1 MPALKILYR
10 SSVFAGRVVELD
22 KPVVTLG
29 RDPATCDVL
38 FDEEADRVVS
48 RQHARLVWEGATLLM
63 EPLPGKLVL
72 RDKVILNGPT
82 SVRPGDVFE
91 LAGPGGP
98 AVEVQFEAADAAVH
112 KLVDDRFPFTN
123 RDLRLPAA
131 LPLLSPDDAEAPT
144 ARSLK
149 PVREESSVVVAPSAA
164 EAVTDPESAT
174 WHPPSPE
181 QHTMMLPALDPDA
194 VGASTRF
201 LRVDELQ
208 APPATERPRPSSLAA
223 VGAGVAVVV
232 LLVGALVGWQ
242 AYSRAEAERRAAER
256 VERLKEAF
264 KNIQRPPGLSD
275 EDWEAYALE
284 KQAEK
289 QTKPAAAPAARVEP
303 VDEFVLP
310 PEDDEEP
317 PPPPPEETTD
327 RRSEA
332 QALFAS
338 LRRLELERLSL
349 SGDRSRQA
357 NARRERIDA
366 DAVQGRAT
374 YEALV
379 TDLLHGPGAQ
389 QQAVLTAAR
398 YLGECDATL
407 PASLVTQALAAA
419 RSLATQGRAELE
431 GQLARARDNR
441 YTPTITAALGD
452 QGLPL
457 ELFVLP
463 LRASGFDARKVGEAT
478 AHGVPKGMWQ
488 LSPQVAAR
496 HQLAVGPQ
504 VVQATYDERD
514 DRHRYEKETRAAA
527 KAARALY
534 EGPAAGSA
542 LLVLTFWGHGDAAE
556 LLAARARAG
565 LAPTEKDPAKVSL
578 SRLWEKNALGAH
590 RQQAVEALAT
600 VAVTSFPK
608 AFGLGFA
615 PPFAHVEPENRR

>member
-10 SSVFAGRVVELD
+10 SSLFAGRTVELEQ
-22 KPVVTLG
+22 PVVTLG

-38 FDEEADRVVS
+38 FDEVADRVVS
-48 RQHARLVWEGATLLM
+48 RQHARLVWEGATLVM
-63 EPLPGKLVL
+63 EPLPGKVVL

-82 SVRPGDVFE
+82 QVRPGDVFE
-91 LAGPGGP
+91 LAGAGGP
-98 AVEVQFEAADAAVH
+98 AVEVQFDAPAGSAH
-112 KLVDDRFPFTN
+112 KPDLDNRFPFTD

-131 LPLLSPDDAEAPT
+131 LPLLPPEEAEAPT
-144 ARSLK
+144 ARSLR
-149 PVREESSVVVAPSAA
+149 PVPSAASVVVAPPD
-164 EAVTDPESAT
+164 AVTDPEAAAWT
-174 WHPPSPE
+174 PPSPE
-181 QHTMMLPALDPDA
+181 QHTMMLPALDPDPL
-194 VGASTRF
+194 GASTRF

-208 APPATERPRPSSLAA
+208 PPPPAEGRKRTFVA
-223 VGAGVAVVV
+223 VGAGVAVAVLVV
-232 LLVGALVGWQ
+232 GGFLGWQ
-242 AYSRAEAERRAAER
+242 AWSRADAERRAADR
-256 VERLKEAF
+256 VERLREAF
-264 KNIQRPPGLSD
+264 KDLQRPPGLSD
-275 EDWEAYALE
+275 EDWETYALE

-289 QTKPAAAPAARVEP
+289 QAQKKAQPVARPAPVAADDAFA
-303 VDEFVLP
+303 LP
-310 PEDDEEP
+310 PEEDEPP

-327 RRSEA
+327 LRAEA
-332 QALFAS
+332 RALFAT

-349 SGDRSRQA
+349 GRTREA
-357 NARRERIDA
+357 TRRREQIDLEA
-366 DAVQGRAT
+366 KQGRAA

-379 TDLLHGPGAQ
+379 HKVLEEPGAQ

-398 YLGECDATL
+398 YLGECDVTL
-407 PASLVTQALAAA
+407 PASLLTQALAAA

-431 GQLARARDNR
+431 AQLARAKDNR

-463 LRASGFDARKVGEAT
+463 LRASGFDAMKVGDAG
-478 AHGVPKGMWQ
+478 AQGIPKGMWQ
-488 LSPQVAAR
+488 LSPQAATR
-496 HQLAVGPQ
+496 HLLTVGPQ
-504 VVQATYDERD
+504 VVQAAFDPSD
-514 DRHRYEKETRAAA
+514 DRHRYEKETKAAA

-534 EGPAAGSA
+534 AGPAAGSA
-542 LLVLTFWGHGDAAE
+542 LLVLTFWGHGDEAE

-565 LAPTEKDPAKVSL
+565 LSPTEQDPARVSL